1 MCSIEE
7 AWGSNNEFQGKKVF
21 THSDVR
27 GQYMN
32 TPENL
37 NYPSM
42 NYGPMTKNLPA
53 KNRFS
58 RGVHSKLTRKARM
71 NPQQYKKQR

>member
-7 AWGSNNEFQGKKVF
+7 AWGSNNTFQEKKVF

-27 GQYMN
+27 NQYMN

-42 NYGPMTKNLPA
+42 SYGPMTKNLPPLKIILQEA
-53 KNRFS
+53 FIQN
-58 RGVHSKLTRKARM
+58 
-71 NPQQYKKQR
+71 